1 MLVFSVYFLVALNI
15 ASYILNFKQSFVIP
29 KEAWR
34 ESHHQLRFLLS
45 SEWQTKIKTNS
56 ITLKK

>member
-15 ASYILNFKQSFVIP
+15 ASYILNFKQPFVIP

-45 SEWQTKIKTNS
+45 SEWQT
-56 ITLKK
+56 